1 MAELSDLIAN
11 LDLFDLDATATTTA
25 SDNHH
30 TLRKIC
36 TRGCDRPINVCLCK
50 TIPTEPISTCTQV
63 VILHHPHERR
73 HKLATVPVLQ
83 KCLWNCEIIIGRRL
97 SYGDSS
103 ILDSLYTDA
112 IEKPNEPLR
121 ALFLFPGTGT
131 LPSVEINQWKY
142 SFGDAN
148 LNNHVLIAFDGTWKH
163 AKEMVHASVP
173 FLSKFAI
180 QVCLNYDVGV
190 HGGTIFDSDLILRK
204 EPFIGCMST
213 MEAVARCLR
222 VLESNGDVIE
232 LRMVEVLRAM
242 VRFQA
247 CFLKPMKARPRLFKK
262 GRVDEKKNVKSEL
275 PG

>member
-83 KCLWNCEIIIGRRL
+83 KCLWNCEIIIGR
-97 SYGDSS
+97 
-103 ILDSLYTDA
+103 
-112 IEKPNEPLR
+112 
-121 ALFLFPGTGT
+121 TGT

-247 CFLKPMKARPRLFKK
+247 CFLKPMKTRPRLFKK